1 MRANQNLDC
10 AIPAGIPEMAIVTV
24 QLGQCGNQIG
34 TQLYSTVLQDALEA
48 RKAGHH
54 GYWEVSCERFFDSNP
69 QTTALRPR
77 TVLIDMEQKVIQQSL
92 EHSRKMK
99 LWEYDSKCI
108 YSQKRGSGNNWA
120 NGYCCY
126 GPAIEEDVM
135 SMVHRQ
141 VERCDHLGG
150 FLVLMS
156 VAGGTGS
163 GVGAHITEALR
174 GEFPHAFLVN
184 QVVWPYASGEVI
196 VQDYN
201 TLLTLSH
208 IYDTSDGVLAVQN
221 DHLQQICSR
230 LLKLKNVSFADM
242 NKVICH
248 GLASILQPAVSR
260 EAPGISEVPAVKA
273 DHLSM
278 SLWHIGDLVS
288 HLTSHPQYRLLSLMN
303 IPQTPEA
310 SQMYTRYLWPGLLKH
325 LRQMML
331 TSAAMD
337 EGMDWTVKL
346 DPPLWGGE
354 VKKPPLRKGTSSHS
368 RCTGAAL
375 FLRGLEAEGVDASQ
389 FAHPELF
396 PPWSQPPSSLRVAF
410 HPHHFNKYEKSAAL
424 VVNGRAILDPL
435 GRVCSRGWAKFNARA
450 YLHQYSKYGLGETD
464 FVNAFVKMEH
474 VLTLYNCL

>member
-1 MRANQNLDC
+1 
-10 AIPAGIPEMAIVTV
+10 MAIVTV

-34 TQLYSTVLQDALEA
+34 NQLYSTVLLDAMEA

-54 GYWEVSCERFFDSNP
+54 DYWEVSCERFFDSTP
-69 QTTALRPR
+69 QTSTLRPR

-92 EHSRKMK
+92 EHSRRMK

-126 GPAIEEDVM
+126 GPAIEEDVL

-141 VERCDHLGG
+141 VEKCDHLGG

-221 DHLQQICSR
+221 DHLQEICSR
-230 LLKLKNVSFADM
+230 LLKLRNVSFADM
-242 NKVICH
+242 NKVVCH

-260 EAPGISEVPAVKA
+260 DASGIAVVPPVKVV

-278 SLWHIGDLVS
+278 SSWHIGDLVS
-288 HLTSHPQYRLLSLMN
+288 HLTSHPQYRLWSLLN

-310 SQMYTRYLWPGLLKH
+310 SQVYTHYLWSGLLKH

-346 DPPLWGGE
+346 EPPPAVGGE
-354 VKKPPLRKGTSSHS
+354 EVTKCHRMLKKGTSSHS
-368 RCTGAAL
+368 KCTAAAL
-375 FLRGLEAEGVDASQ
+375 FIRGLEAEEVDASP
-389 FAHPELF
+389 FAHQGLF

-435 GRVCSRGWAKFNARA
+435 ARVCSRGWAKFNARA

-464 FVNAFVKMEH
+464 FVGAFMKMEH
-474 VLTLYNCL
+474 VLTLYNSL